1 MWSVG
6 NFLFNFIAYILALAP
21 FIGGAYLII
30 QYINYFRRLNKEPPK
45 NRANAKIWIARGFI
59 FIPIIIGFKII
70 FLPFLFLIRP
80 QWMLDLTYIMF
91 SAGWIGFVSMIWIF
105 AYKRTVSREII
116 GFSDYKT
123 VLEML
128 LRKKPDEKVSIYQYL
143 NDIFIKKTKEKYSDF
158 LRTLFYVKQRPLFYA
173 WNNESGNINDEV
185 KIFSQIRIKDDVYYN
200 EPYKIT
206 LKDASRHIHILA
218 PTGSGK
224 TKSILSPLM
233 QQAIDKG
240 VGIISI
246 DPKGDTEVMNSIIGL
261 MNEQNRLDDLKF
273 LDLAYP
279 ERSHTYNPLATNNPI
294 VCQSIINATLPEQ
307 TGGEFYVGKQ
317 QEFINAIMSWMDT
330 FYKVM
335 GDEGKKFNFI
345 DLYTIIAYLP
355 KSIDILLAKIDS
367 SKNRDVLSQA
377 WIKGIKQE
385 AEDDKRYS
393 GFLAGLRKHISRY
406 AFLSNAVWLIN
417 DYNPDI
423 NVQKDLD
430 EGRAITF
437 FLRALKYPAGES
449 IDIGK
454 MLLMDIQ
461 SYASKKQ
468 EKGISK
474 KIPDLL
480 FIDEA
485 ASILPKAFL
494 KMFDMARS
502 AGIGIAV
509 AHQDMSQF
517 KPEIFKDI
525 FNNSGTRII
534 LRAGDVETAKY
545 FSLLSGERKEFQYT
559 YGTSGYNI
567 FDSPKEW
574 LLPHWTSMAKENMEP
589 VVRPEELLDIPLGGG
604 FVFSNTNKGNI
615 KIKGKTYFFA
625 KEFGSIN
632 IENLFPINEERLK
645 RWREGGLNL
654 IDEMSQQDMRNAGIE
669 GKEKENVHN
678 FQTANSK
685 FKKGNFTSSPT
696 IIMDNMPQPDGR
708 MDGFNIDYD
717 QREESDDTDNK
728 TAIVDGD
735 VLDTDVTER

>member
-1 MWSVG
+1 MD
-6 NFLFNFIAYILALAP
+6 FLLKFTAYILAVAP
-21 FIGGAYLII
+21 FVGGAYLFI
-30 QYINYFRRLNKEPPK
+30 QYINYFRKLNKEPPK
-45 NRANAKIWIARGFI
+45 DKPNVKIWIARGFV
-59 FIPIIIGFKII
+59 FIPLIIGFKII

-80 QWMLDLTYIMF
+80 QWMLDMLYVMLL
-91 SAGWIGFVSMIWIF
+91 AGWLGFVSMVWIF
-105 AYKRTVSREII
+105 IYKKSVSREII
-116 GFSDYKT
+116 GFNDYKT

-128 LRKKPDEKVSIYQYL
+128 LQKKEDEKISVYQYL
-143 NDIFIKKTKEKYSDF
+143 NDIFIKKTKEKYREFLDNLFNKKQKPMFQVWNSD
-158 LRTLFYVKQRPLFYA
+158 A
-173 WNNESGNINDEV
+173 NNISEEI
-185 KIFSQIRIKDDVYYN
+185 KIFSQVRVKDNVYYN

-206 LKDASRHIHILA
+206 LKDATRHIHILA

-261 MNEQNRLDDLKF
+261 MSEQNRLSDLKF

-317 QEFINAIMSWMDT
+317 QEFVNAIMSWMDT

-355 KSIDILLAKIDS
+355 KSIDRLLAKIDS
-367 SKNRDVLSQA
+367 SKNRDVLSNA

-385 AEDDKRYS
+385 AEEDKRYS

-430 EGRAITF
+430 EGKAITF

-461 SYASKKQ
+461 AYASKKQ
-468 EKGISK
+468 EKGINK
-474 KIPDLL
+474 KIPNLL

-525 FNNSGTRII
+525 FNNSGTRVI

-545 FSLLSGERKEFQYT
+545 FSLLSGEKKEFQYT

-574 LLPHWTSMAKENMEP
+574 LLPHWTSMAKESMEP

-604 FVFSNTNKGNI
+604 FVFSNTNDGNI

-625 KEFGSIN
+625 KEYNSIN
-632 IENLFPINEERLK
+632 IENLFPINKERLEK
-645 RWREGGLNL
+645 WREGGLNL
-654 IDEMSQQDMRNAGIE
+654 IDEMSQSDMEKAGIGGQE
-669 GKEKENVHN
+669 GERVKN
-678 FQTANSK
+678 FKAESDK
-685 FKKGNFTSSPT
+685 IKGGDFTDSQVIT
-696 IIMDNMPQPDGR
+696 VKDMPQPDGR
-708 MDGFNIDYD
+708 MFDTVFDSKE
-717 QREESDDTDNK
+717 REIDDTDNK
-728 TAIVDGD
+728 TTIVDGD
-735 VLDTDVTER
+735 VLDTDVVEHN